1 MQLGDYMPKPIS
13 SPCDSIVREINE
25 LEQKKKELEEKL
37 AKAPPSRKPSV
48 EKNKELEEKHAKAH
62 PSGNPSVEKEIEKI
76 TLELASKRRELGKCL
91 EENPP
96 LPPSELYIVKEVHQ
110 KPLSKD
116 RFFIGND
123 RDDWTVKVPANMPQ
137 PPARPEEEDLA
148 FLSMIQFA
156 PALEAQLKP
165 GATRE
170 VKLQVETPSSLMG
183 TVRWIGTRS
192 PLDVS
197 LLLNGAHL
205 ASGTSHGYLKN
216 RGATSLQ
223 VRTTSGGLAS
233 LSVTNTSGTTVK
245 VKLILG
251 ALDLIHESEVKQ

>member
-1 MQLGDYMPKPIS
+1 MPKPIS

-25 LEQKKKELEEKL
+25 LEQKKKELQESL
-37 AKAPPSRKPSV
+37 TKAPPSRKPLV
-48 EKNKELEEKHAKAH
+48 EKKKELEEKPAKA
-62 PSGNPSVEKEIEKI
+62 PPRKPSVEKEIEKI
-76 TLELASKRRELGKCL
+76 TLELASKRRQHSKCL

-96 LPPSELYIVKEVHQ
+96 LPPSDLYIVKEVHQ
-110 KPLSKD
+110 RPVTDDPFVSGNLRDSWTVRTRISPPQQPVILDDEEEEGDFDFLSK
-116 RFFIGND
+116 
-123 RDDWTVKVPANMPQ
+123 
-137 PPARPEEEDLA
+137 
-148 FLSMIQFA
+148 IQFA
-156 PALEAQLKP
+156 PAVEAQLKP

-170 VKLQVETPSSLMG
+170 VKLQVEAPSMLMG

-216 RGATSLQ
+216 RGVTNLE
-223 VRTTSGGLAS
+223 VRTSEAGLAT

-245 VKLILG
+245 VKLVLG